1 MQKHRRNKISLERFF
16 GIFPPADHN
25 LTFKSK
31 YLNSPADHNRD
42 NDETLLAR
50 PKAAG
55 CDQIKFDDNP

>member
-1 MQKHRRNKISLERFF
+1 MCKNTEETKYLKPFF
-16 GIFPPADHN
+16 EIFSPADYN
-25 LTFKSK
+25 STLKSK

-55 CDQIKFDDNP
+55 CNQNLMQC